1 MLDQDNL
8 IHGRFLAELTREVF
22 ADLEASKYQHT
33 GEAQGAGLGRR
44 VGGRGQLAPPPHT
57 HHPTHP
63 PTTHPP
69 TTHRPVR
76 RVSHLSLRAQASG
89 VGHAGGVGGAEPPA
103 LGQQRVDD
111 PGALCRSAGSGCVCA
126 RSYAWGLQGVGQG
139 RPAAAARRSSRAPP
153 PPKHTHAPHL
163 PPTRTRTR
171 TPSPCLLR
179 TRQQVPRLYNVY
191 KEQGIIE
198 NFEQA
203 RARRSPRFACPPPH
217 ACWPAALLPPPAH
230 PLPLLLPLPSLRC
243 PRHAIPPACLPARPP
258 THLPPR
264 CAGVQLLDNIFTP
277 LALCTALVTNQPTPR
292 RPLAQ
297 LLDNIFTPLFEVT
310 ADPSSHPQLHL
321 FLRTV
326 GGGAWVGGRAGG

>member
-1 MLDQDNL
+1 MRRR
-8 IHGRFLAELTREVF
+8 GRAW
-22 ADLEASKYQHT
+22 AGAS
-33 GEAQGAGLGRR
+33 
-44 VGGRGQLAPPPHT
+44 VGGGSSPPPHT
-57 HHPTHP
+57 LTTQPTLPP
-63 PTTHPP
+63 PTLPPP
-69 TTHRPVR
+69 TDPCAEYRISVYGRKPVEWDTLAAWVVQNR
-76 RVSHLSLRAQASG
+76 LRSDNNVWMIQARC
-89 VGHAGGVGGAEPPA
+89 VAARAAVVCVRAVMRGGCRGWARGG
-103 LGQQRVDD
+103 LLQLR
-111 PGALCRSAGSGCVCA
+111 GA
-126 RSYAWGLQGVGQG
+126 
-139 RPAAAARRSSRAPP
+139 RPAPPP